1 MTSLVSFQGTDAEQA
16 ATETHLVGLA
26 WDVTMD
32 RGRWARGIC
41 FPADCR
47 YMVGVR
53 RTRHVPK
60 LVGGVSIAG
69 VICGWR
75 MLEPGGGGM
84 TEVAACWGW

>member
-1 MTSLVSFQGTDAEQA
+1 MTSLVSFQGTDVEQV

-41 FPADCR
+41 FPVDCR
-47 YMVGVR
+47 YMMGVR

-60 LVGGVSIAG
+60 LVGGCPLQA
-69 VICGWR
+69 
-75 MLEPGGGGM
+75 
-84 TEVAACWGW
+84 

>member
-1 MTSLVSFQGTDAEQA
+1 MSGNGGNSCEELGAVPGYGRGAGSHGDT
-16 ATETHLVGLA
+16 LVGLA

-41 FPADCR
+41 FPVDCR

-60 LVGGVSIAG
+60 LVGGCPLQA
-69 VICGWR
+69 
-75 MLEPGGGGM
+75 
-84 TEVAACWGW
+84 